1 MVEESLNL
9 FELVSTIFKRDE
21 GQQKKEE
28 REGRK
33 EREKERD
40 REDTSR

>member
-1 MVEESLNL
+1 M
-9 FELVSTIFKRDE
+9 
-21 GQQKKEE
+21 

-40 REDTSR
+40 ERRDRQTDIYGVKERGRRKRE